1 MGDFVV
7 KEPVRGTGTPSPAQ
21 TSSAGTLETDF
32 DALVGVNVGRAD
44 RRLRNSRSRTCLL
57 PRPESSSPQGRWT
70 LRPGGGMQ
78 RGARRGQ
85 RQSTCFEERVLRVAP
100 RWDGKHSE
108 WGEPSF
114 RSLQRRQGDR
124 VPLASTPVPDGA
136 MLHVVKHRRALAD
149 ETQREL
155 APLVRELF
163 ELDAHPRLGL
173 RGEIHRVTYEAHVP
187 VALELESAG

>member
-1 MGDFVV
+1 MTAFHAAPGAT
-7 KEPVRGTGTPSPAQ
+7 RGTC
-21 TSSAGTLETDF
+21 SSE
-32 DALVGVNVGRAD
+32 
-44 RRLRNSRSRTCLL
+44 TCLL

-136 MLHVVKHRRALAD
+136 RAVST
-149 ETQREL
+149 TQREH
-155 APLVRELF
+155 AR
-163 ELDAHPRLGL
+163 PR
-173 RGEIHRVTYEAHVP
+173 RRNATRRKT
-187 VALELESAG
+187 SAGVGGRNAARARAPRSRALRIGCPSPARTPRRNPSGHVRSARTRRTRTRIRRVG